1 MSESSDEGALNLTRT
16 IPIPESVSPEAQALM
31 AMGGQMLADRLASP
45 PEFPA
50 LDDHEAWKATITA
63 MDEQIL
69 MGVELRIADIDATVE
84 QISIDG
90 IDVFVIAPAGADTGE
105 SAPILFDIHGGALI
119 AGGGQACR
127 AMGTVMAA
135 AAGLVTWA
143 VDYRMPPDHPY
154 PTSLDDCLAVYRALL
169 DVRSP
174 AQIAVSGS
182 SAGGNLA
189 AALMLR
195 AWAEGLPMPACL
207 VLNSPEAD
215 LTESGDSFETNQG
228 VDYVLVNRLTESIAL
243 YAHGHDLEGPFLSP
257 LFGDVSHFPPTYLQT
272 GTRDLF
278 LSNTVRFHRKLRAA
292 GVEAEL
298 HIGEAMP
305 HGGFFGFAPEDAELE
320 AEMHR
325 FIAKHL

>member
-1 MSESSDEGALNLTRT
+1 MSDSNSEGALHLTRT
-16 IPIPESVSPEAQALM
+16 IPVPQSVSPEAQALM

-45 PEFPA
+45 PQFPA
-50 LDDHEAWKATITA
+50 LDDHDAWKADIA
-63 MDEQIL
+63 EKDEQIL
-69 MGVELRIADIDATVE
+69 LGMDARVAAINATFE
-84 QISIDG
+84 ETTIGG
-90 IDVFVIAPAGADTGE
+90 IDVFVITPDGADPDQT
-105 SAPILFDIHGGALI
+105 APLLFDIHGGALI
-119 AGGGQACR
+119 SGGGQACR

-154 PTSLDDCLAVYRALL
+154 PTPLDDCLTVYRALL
-169 DVRSP
+169 EERSP

-189 AALMLR
+189 AALMLKAR
-195 AWAEGLPMPACL
+195 AEGLPMPACL
-207 VLNSPEAD
+207 ILNSPEVD
-215 LTESGDSFETNQG
+215 LTESGDSFEINQG

-243 YAHGHDLEGPFLSP
+243 YADGHDLEDPFLSP
-257 LFGDVSHFPPTYLQT
+257 LFGDVSDFPPTYLQT

-320 AEMHR
+320 AEIRR
-325 FIAKHL
+325 FLAKHL